1 MNDLSSVWYPGEFY
15 SCLAESIFKTG
26 SVERIP
32 ESDGK

>member
-1 MNDLSSVWYPGEFY
+1 MSTDYLCEQKLQQTDPMLHRRF
-15 SCLAESIFKTG
+15 TG